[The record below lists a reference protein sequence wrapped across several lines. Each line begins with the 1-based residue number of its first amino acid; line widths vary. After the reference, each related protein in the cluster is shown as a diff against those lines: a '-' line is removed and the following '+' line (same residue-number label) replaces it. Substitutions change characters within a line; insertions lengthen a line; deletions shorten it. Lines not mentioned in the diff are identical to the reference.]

1 LQTANQPQ
9 PVMVVLG
16 DVPLPPEW
24 LQINGQTLINS
35 GVTNADGSVWGLTVV
50 SAPSGTTVDVTP
62 TVTHTLTNNDYTFRV
77 EVCRLQIV
85 DTNSGH
91 DLTTQTN
98 TVIVGQQ
105 MNWFCQL
112 SGTMT

>member
-1 LQTANQPQ
+1 
-9 PVMVVLG
+9 
-16 DVPLPPEW
+16 
-24 LQINGQTLINS
+24 
-35 GVTNADGSVWGLTVV
+35 
-50 SAPSGTTVDVTP
+50 
-62 TVTHTLTNNDYTFRV
+62 
-77 EVCRLQIV
+77 V